1 MLYDSVLNFLKEYE
15 GQERTLYHKLHG
27 FIVLLNEMRDLA
39 VYTPVHEL
47 ILEILRRT
55 GYGNYAKALPNGAQR
70 SANLAM
76 LVEKAMDYEKTSY
89 RGLFNFVRYIEHL
102 QNMKLIMA
110 K

>member
-1 MLYDSVLNFLKEYE
+1 
-15 GQERTLYHKLHG
+15 
-27 FIVLLNEMRDLA
+27 MRDLA

-76 LVEKAMDYEKTSY
+76 LVEKAMDYEKGPVTEAYLILSDI
-89 RGLFNFVRYIEHL
+89 LNICK
-102 QNMKLIMA
+102 NMKLIMA

>member
-1 MLYDSVLNFLKEYE
+1 MREKHPKGMLYDSVLNFLKEYE

-55 GYGNYAKALPNGAQR
+55 GYGNYAKSSAKWCTAERQPRYAGGKGNG
-70 SANLAM
+70 L
-76 LVEKAMDYEKTSY
+76 
-89 RGLFNFVRYIEHL
+89 
-102 QNMKLIMA
+102 
-110 K
+110 

>member
-1 MLYDSVLNFLKEYE
+1 
-15 GQERTLYHKLHG
+15 
-27 FIVLLNEMRDLA
+27 MRDLA

-76 LVEKAMDYEKTSY
+76 LVEKAMDYEKPAIAACLT
-89 RGLFNFVRYIEHL
+89 LFAILNICRNTRWIT
-102 QNMKLIMA
+102 A
-110 K
+110 R